1 MTISEAIGKL
11 DQLRHNT
18 YTLEDKVG
26 WLSRLDGMVKLQI
39 IDTHKGGCKAPF
51 EGYNEETDPNTV
63 LLVPEPFDDLYL
75 RWMEAQI
82 DYHNGENNRFNSS
95 ILMFQ
100 SAWDSYAAHYN
111 RTHMPRSRGRRF
123 RF

>member
-39 IDTHKGGCKAPF
+39 IDTHEGGCAEPF
-51 EGYNEETDPNTV
+51 KGYDESTDPNTV

-82 DYHNGENNRFNSS
+82 DYHNGENNRFNAS

-111 RTHMPRSRGRRF
+111 RTHMPKSVGRRF